1 MGWGGGYQQFYTG
14 KRPPPSLTL
23 LYTIFD
29 RKGSSF
35 VYHLSTKSISKGDL
49 SCRAEPPGEKF
60 CCVYTSSRDWSF
72 LKSNSL
78 HSKRFQSSYSGKVG
92 ERAKRLSNGEGE
104 GSYSNLFYDL
114 ARNSLIFQQ
123 RLVGQIKS
131 EAYVY
136 HVYHHLSPRFFLSLV
151 MMT

>member
-1 MGWGGGYQQFYTG
+1 MLRG
-14 KRPPPSLTL
+14 
-23 LYTIFD
+23 
-29 RKGSSF
+29 
-35 VYHLSTKSISKGDL
+35 YHLSTKSISKGDL

-131 EAYVY
+131 DGPGAASDRSLRLPC
-136 HVYHHLSPRFFLSLV
+136 LSPPFATFLFIPGYDDLSKRQ
-151 MMT
+151 